1 MENTTNAAAIT
12 ADQFNE
18 ALATAEAALTAPVVN
33 YGDEIAKQ
41 NFNDGKEL
49 GNIEGFIIGGV
60 TVIAGIAII
69 KLINKIK
76 AKKVEKQIQNSNIE
90 EVNSDENK

>member
-1 MENTTNAAAIT
+1 MENTTEVAAIT

-33 YGDEIAKQ
+33 YGDEIARQ

-49 GNIEGFIIGGV
+49 GSIEGFIVGGI

-76 AKKVEKQIQNSNIE
+76 AAKKVAKE
-90 EVNSDENK
+90 ENPDIVEFKTEDEE